1 MVIAHNMSAMQTNRH
16 LGINDKDR
24 RKSAEKLGSG
34 YKINRSADDAAGLQ
48 MSEKMRWQIR
58 GLNKGATN
66 AEDAMSFCQVADGAL
81 GEMQNVIHRAKE
93 LCIQAANDT
102 NTESDRE
109 AIQAELDL
117 ISAHVEDICENT
129 SFNNMEVFPQD
140 PDKRDLWIQSGSLE
154 ASGVMV
160 EKPLILPHSTTTPP
174 VLTGLDLDSIDVSS
188 HASAS
193 KGIET
198 CHNALLLVTEQRAKM
213 GSYVNRFEHTVNNNL
228 NTSENTQAAESRIRD
243 TNMADEMVAFSQAN
257 ILSQVGTSL
266 LTQANQSTAGVVQLL
281 S

>member
-1 MVIAHNMSAMQTNRH
+1 MVVAHNMSAMQTNRQ
-16 LGINDKDR
+16 LGINDNDR

-34 YKINRSADDAAGLQ
+34 FRINRSADDAAGLQ

-66 AEDAMSFCQVADGAL
+66 AEDALSFCQVADGAL
-81 GEMQNVIHRAKE
+81 GEMQSVIHRAKE
-93 LCIQAANDT
+93 LCVQAANDT
-102 NTESDRE
+102 NTDTDRE

-117 ISAHVEDICENT
+117 ISAHVDDICENT
-129 SFNNMEVFPQD
+129 SFNKMEVFPKD

-160 EKPLILPHSTTTPP
+160 EKPLVLPHEQPP
-174 VLTGLDLDSIDVSS
+174 IPGLNLDTLDVST
-188 HASAS
+188 HDKASEA
-193 KGIET
+193 ITT
-198 CHNALLLVTEQRAKM
+198 CDKALLLVTEQRAKM
-213 GSYVNRFEHTVNNNL
+213 GSYVNRFEHTVKNNL

-243 TNMADEMVAFSQAN
+243 ANMADEMVAFSQAN

-266 LTQANQSTAGVVQLL
+266 LTQANQSTAGVMQLL
-281 S
+281 G

>member
-1 MVIAHNMSAMQTNRH
+1 MVIAHNMSAMQTNRQ

-34 YKINRSADDAAGLQ
+34 YRINRSADDAAGLQ

-81 GEMQNVIHRAKE
+81 GEMQSVIHRAKE

-102 NTESDRE
+102 NTDSDRE

-129 SFNNMEVFPQD
+129 SFNNMEVFPQSNAD
-140 PDKRDLWIQSGSLE
+140 RGMWIQSGSLE
-154 ASGVMV
+154 SSGVTV
-160 EKPLILPHSTTTPP
+160 EKPLVLPKSSTAPP
-174 VLTGLDLDSIDVSS
+174 LPGLDLDKIKVST
-188 HASAS
+188 HEEASE
-193 KGIET
+193 GIET

-243 TNMADEMVAFSQAN
+243 ANMADEMVAFSQAN